1 MAKPE
6 GDVYKFTHFAHKLM
20 AGKGI
25 NPLPSDSRRRKDRL
39 ALQARAWSL
48 ICGVLFQKLAV
59 NYEIKRACDLYS
71 NRRSVCQPV
80 TSGLAPCL
88 AGCLAGSALLL
99 E

>member
-39 ALQARAWSL
+39 ALQVRTYFAFS
-48 ICGVLFQKLAV
+48 IV
-59 NYEIKRACDLYS
+59 S
-71 NRRSVCQPV
+71 
-80 TSGLAPCL
+80 
-88 AGCLAGSALLL
+88 
-99 E
+99 